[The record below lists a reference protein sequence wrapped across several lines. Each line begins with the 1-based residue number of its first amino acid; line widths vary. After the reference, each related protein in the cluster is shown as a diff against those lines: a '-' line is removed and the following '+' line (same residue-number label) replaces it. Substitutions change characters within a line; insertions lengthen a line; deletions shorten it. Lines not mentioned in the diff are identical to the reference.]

1 MSFRDY
7 RGAGVFFLIL
17 VEPYMK
23 RYFSPVLKPKSDIS
37 ALLPNKLYKGV
48 KPTVLHSGIDS

>member
-1 MSFRDY
+1 MGY
-7 RGAGVFFLIL
+7 RGAGVFILIL

-23 RYFSPVLKPKSDIS
+23 RYFSPVLKPKRDIS

-48 KPTVLHSGIDS
+48 KPTALNSGIDN